1 MEQDIPAIVAETAV
15 MYFKQRFRTKEWAGT
30 PWPLR
35 L

>member
-15 MYFKQRFRTKEWAGT
+15 IYFNQRFRTKEWDGT